1 MTSRQEP
8 CRSPADKRTLDA
20 LRQIKAFAKNP
31 DLDCRCSAIVGEVLV
46 HLVPRQRAAVVQ
58 ELFVSAIRQRG
69 KLETLLELLKE
80 LDQFGPATDIS
91 EIGDAA
97 MIFEDIAQQAR
108 LGSQLLKAFAFNH
121 EEVRSSR
128 YELQRPEPAGV
139 LP

>member
-8 CRSPADKRTLDA
+8 CGSSADKRTLLA

-31 DLDCRCSAIVGEVLV
+31 DLDCGCSSIVGEVLV

-91 EIGDAA
+91 EIGEAA

-108 LGSQLLKAFAFNH
+108 LGSQLLKAFVFNREDVRGPPH
-121 EEVRSSR
+121 ELR
-128 YELQRPEPAGV
+128 LPETAEAP
-139 LP
+139 L